1 MLAYFRAF
9 AKSPFATVI
18 IGLILVSFV
27 VWGAKDVVGRTSS
40 KDAVVQ
46 AGSRTIT
53 SDQFKSM
60 FDRYKKTVEQQN
72 QGRPISTAEAIAQG
86 LDVRILDEV
95 ASDESL
101 SAWITKS
108 GIRPSDQ
115 LVADFLGKQPR
126 FRDPISGGFDKKAFY
141 QFLNEQQITEAQVI
155 GELKDQAA
163 QQHYATALIAGL
175 NAPRA
180 YTALQAAYL
189 QERRSFDYLVIPPTA
204 IGAPIQPTD
213 ADVQKFIDDNAAR
226 LTRPETRTVT
236 LVRFSAGQLLP
247 TTTADPAVVQKRYDF
262 EKDSLSTPE
271 KRTVIQIPL
280 KTPAQAADVVARLK
294 SGENPA
300 SVAKLVG
307 AQPITYADV
316 PKTGIPD
323 RAVSDAAF
331 AAAAG
336 DVKGPV
342 GALAPAVIKVISVTP
357 GKAVSLDEARAKIE
371 AEVKKKTATDK
382 VSAMVDKYEE
392 MRNSGQ
398 GMVAAAKAVGAIV
411 MQMPAFTAT
420 GLTLDGQKLP
430 APQKL
435 IQTAF
440 AMALNGDSD
449 TTQAVPGEYYAI
461 HLDKITP
468 PTKLTVDEVRK
479 PVTAQLIVQDQLK
492 RLTAKADDVTARLKK
507 GETIAAVAA
516 SSGASVGRG
525 VDVTRDAAGKSYS
538 DEFLGRVYQAKVG
551 DVISGRDVRLG
562 YVVGKLTGVGT
573 PPPAEMAIATAQS
586 RQGAKQALIE
596 DLLTRTRASA
606 RELIKPKVDAKKARA
621 ALGGDQAATP

>member
-9 AKSPFATVI
+9 AKSPFATVL

-27 VWGAKDVVGRTSS
+27 VWGARDVVGRASS
-40 KDAVVQ
+40 TNAVVT
-46 AGSRTIT
+46 AGARTI
-53 SDQFKSM
+53 SAEQFKSM
-60 FDRYKKTVEQQN
+60 FDRYKKSVEQQN
-72 QGRPISTAEAIAQG
+72 QGKPISTAEAVGQG
-86 LDVRILDEV
+86 LDLRILDEV

-101 SAWITKS
+101 SAWIAKA

-115 LVADFLGKQPR
+115 LVADFLGKQQR
-126 FRDPISGGFDKKAFY
+126 FRDPISGAFDKKAFN
-141 QFLNEQQITEAQVI
+141 QFLAEQQVTDKQIE

-163 QQHYATALIAGL
+163 QQHYATALVAAL
-175 NAPRA
+175 NAPLA

-204 IGAPIQPTD
+204 IGAPITPTD
-213 ADVQKFIDDNAAR
+213 ADVQHFIDDNAAR

-236 LVRFSAGQLLP
+236 LVRFSAGQILP
-247 TTTADPAVVQKRYDF
+247 TVTADPAVVQKRYDF
-262 EKDSLSTPE
+262 EKDALSTPE

-280 KTPAQAADVVARLK
+280 KTAAQAADVVTRLK
-294 SGENPA
+294 SGENPS
-300 SVAKLVG
+300 SVAKLIG

-336 DVKGPV
+336 EVKGPV

-371 AEVKKKTATDK
+371 AEVKKKAATDK
-382 VSAMVDKYEE
+382 VSGMVDKYEE

-398 GMVAAAKAVGAIV
+398 GMVAAAKAVGAMI
-411 MQMPAFTAT
+411 QQLPAFTAN
-420 GLTLDGQKLP
+420 GLMTDGQKLP
-430 APQKL
+430 APPALVQS
-435 IQTAF
+435 AF
-440 AMALNGDSD
+440 GLALNGDSE

-468 PTKLTVDEVRK
+468 PTKLTVDEVRR
-479 PVTAQLIVQDQLK
+479 PVVAQLVVQDQLK
-492 RLTAKADDVTARLKK
+492 RLTAKADDLTARLKK

-525 VDVTRDAAGKSYS
+525 VDVQRDAAGKSYS

-551 DVISGRDVRLG
+551 DVVSGRDVRLG
-562 YVVGKLTGVGT
+562 YVVAKVTGVST
-573 PPPAEMAIATAQS
+573 PPPTEMALATAQS

-596 DLLTRTRASA
+596 DLLARTRASA
-606 RELIKPKVDAKKARA
+606 RDLIKPKVDAKKARA
-621 ALGGDQAATP
+621 ALGGDQPATP

>member
-9 AKSPFATVI
+9 AKSPFATVL

-27 VWGAKDVVGRTSS
+27 VWGAKDVVG
-40 KDAVVQ
+40 KVGGEDAVVK
-46 AGSRTIT
+46 AGSRSVS

-60 FDRYKKTVEQQN
+60 FDRYKKSLETQN
-72 QGRPISTAEAIAQG
+72 QGKPISTAEALAQG

-101 SAWITKS
+101 SAWITKT
-108 GIRPSDQ
+108 GVRPSDQ
-115 LVADFLGKQPR
+115 LVGDFLAKQPR
-126 FRDPISGGFDKKAFY
+126 FRDAISGRFDKNAFR
-141 QFLNEQQITEAQVI
+141 QFLNEQQVTEAQVV

-180 YTALQAAYL
+180 YTALQAAFL

-204 IGAPIQPTD
+204 VGQPIKPTD
-213 ADVQKFIDDNAAR
+213 ADVQKFIDENAAR

-236 LVRFSAGQLLP
+236 LVRFSAGQMMP
-247 TTTADPAVVQKRYDF
+247 TVTADPAAVQKRYDF
-262 EKDSLSTPE
+262 EKDTLSTPE

-280 KTPAQAADVVARLK
+280 KTTAQAADVVKRLR
-294 SGENPA
+294 SGEDPTQ
-300 SVAKLVG
+300 VAKIIG
-307 AQPITYADV
+307 AQPITYTDV

-336 DVKGPV
+336 EVKGPV
-342 GALAPAVIKVISVTP
+342 GALAPAVIKVVAVTP
-357 GKAVSLDEARAKIE
+357 GKAVSLAEARPKLE
-371 AEVKKKTATDK
+371 AELKKQAATDK

-392 MRNSGQ
+392 LRNGGQ
-398 GMVAAAKAVGAIV
+398 GMIAAAKAVNAIV
-411 MQMPAFTAT
+411 MQMPAFTAN
-420 GLTLDGQKLP
+420 GLMLDGQKLP
-430 APQKL
+430 APPKL

-440 AMALNGDSD
+440 SLAANADSE

-468 PTKLTVDEVRK
+468 PAKLTVDEVRV
-479 PVTAQLIVQDQLK
+479 PVTGQLVVQDTLK
-492 RLTAKADDVTARLKK
+492 RLTAKADELTARLKK
-507 GETIAAVAA
+507 GESIAVVAA
-516 SSGASVGRG
+516 ASGASVGRG
-525 VDVTRDAAGKSYS
+525 VDVQRDAAGKSYS
-538 DEFLGRVYQAKVG
+538 EEFIGRVYQAKVG
-551 DVISGRDVRLG
+551 DVVSGRDVRLG
-562 YVVGKLTGVGT
+562 YVVGKLTGIST

-586 RQGAKQALIE
+586 REGAKRALTE
-596 DLLTRTRASA
+596 DLLSRTRASA
-606 RELIKPKVDAKKARA
+606 RELIKPKIDAKKARA
-621 ALGGDQAATP
+621 ALGGEQPATP